1 MRRRPEL
8 HLIDRC
14 PSVQMDLMHVDQPLT
29 GSAWAFGVL
38 AVWLTVCAIPVAS
51 VSLLLSIVTRRYG
64 YQWPSAW
71 RAVFQAA
78 FVVQL
83 CSLVTTVAMSLMLFD
98 RPWLLEGTR
107 WSAAAALEVLSL
119 SIVGGC
125 FAVRAWRELMAAAVP
140 QRPPSILA

>member
-1 MRRRPEL
+1 
-8 HLIDRC
+8 
-14 PSVQMDLMHVDQPLT
+14 MDLMHVEPLT

-38 AVWLTVCAIPVAS
+38 VFLLIVGAIPVAS
-51 VSLLLSIVTRRYG
+51 VSFVLSTLTTRYG
-64 YQWPSAW
+64 YQWPSAC
-71 RAVFQAA
+71 RLMFQAG

-107 WSAAAALEVLSL
+107 WSATGATLVLSV

-125 FAVRAWRELMAAAVP
+125 FAVRAWRELIAVAVP
-140 QRPPSILA
+140 ESPPSILR

>member
-1 MRRRPEL
+1 
-8 HLIDRC
+8 
-14 PSVQMDLMHVDQPLT
+14 MDLMHVAQPLT

-38 AVWLTVCAIPVAS
+38 VFGLIVCAIPVAS
-51 VSLLLSIVTRRYG
+51 VSFVLSTLTTRFG

-71 RAVFQAA
+71 RLMFQAG
-78 FVVQL
+78 FVIQL

-107 WSAAAALEVLSL
+107 WSATGATLVLSV

-125 FAVRAWRELMAAAVP
+125 FALRAWRELIAVAVP
-140 QRPPSILA
+140 ESPPSILR